1 MNKREFL
8 KSAVLAGAG
17 VAILKTSVG
26 KTVKENNKPQ
36 SLKHWVWENPNQ
48 KETDEMMLEKY
59 KGFYSAGIS
68 GCLL

>member
-26 KTVKENNKPQ
+26 KTVKEAAQIFPELHFVPIAIQ
-36 SLKHWVWENPNQ
+36 RFGTQ
-48 KETDEMMLEKY
+48 FTIY
-59 KGFYSAGIS
+59 
-68 GCLL
+68 